1 MKNFGMNVR
10 MKRMPDLYAHIK
22 TDEDYF
28 TYNSKV
34 YAIDPIGHK
43 FLVIKNSK
51 YFKWVDTKD
60 CEFIKEE

>member
-1 MKNFGMNVR
+1 MS
-10 MKRMPDLYAHIK
+10 DLYVCVE

-51 YFKWVDTKD
+51 YFKSKYFKWVDTKD